1 MSHWATKYTDAQRAG
16 VVDAVL
22 ERGMSSPAA
31 TRAAAAGEL
40 PGLEPFTM
48 PVPTARD
55 LVRKERER
63 RADIEA
69 KRAAR
74 EDPRAAVQA
83 MVAQLLGDA
92 RAELERMRQGA
103 TDSAEQWEKLR
114 TAARAIGEIERVA
127 RAVHREAGGN
137 GDTGNGD
144 TELERPAG
152 LIERLAAGAGET
164 ATAGPG
170 SPNPAGT
177 HGERDRDAAR
187 PAETTGSGTTQNTR
201 ETERT
206 ENGVRV
212 GAEGKVDGRS
222 SEREAAAA
230 RARAVLEAS
239 V

>member
-1 MSHWATKYTDAQRAG
+1 
-16 VVDAVL
+16 
-22 ERGMSSPAA
+22 
-31 TRAAAAGEL
+31 
-40 PGLEPFTM
+40 
-48 PVPTARD
+48 
-55 LVRKERER
+55 VRKERER
-63 RADIEA
+63 RADVEA

-103 TDSAEQWEKLR
+103 TDSPEQWEKLR
-114 TAARAIGEIERVA
+114 IAARAIGEIERVA
-127 RAVHREAGGN
+127 RAVHREPGGN

-144 TELERPAG
+144 TEPERPVG
-152 LIERLAAGAGET
+152 LVERLAAGDGET

-170 SPNPAGT
+170 STNPPRGQGDG
-177 HGERDRDAAR
+177 GESAAT
-187 PAETTGSGTTQNTR
+187 PAETTDHGPTDER
-201 ETERT
+201 AEAERT
-206 ENGVRV
+206 ENGVR
-212 GAEGKVDGRS
+212 AHPREKVDERS